1 MKRRILTYL
10 KIFTASVIVV
20 YLSLCSYLYFKQED
34 LLFHP
39 NPKTFAE
46 IQKILTTNPEF
57 DTLSLVMKDGTKIS
71 GYMSA
76 KHSTE
81 KLPLVIYFEGNT
93 EEVSHVMDKQKYFG
107 NCVVALMNYRGWGLS
122 EGKPT
127 EQTMFSD
134 ALEVYDKLI
143 QRPNVDPSRV
153 YVIGRSIGTGVAT
166 YLASKRKVAET
177 ILITPYDSMIDVAQD
192 QYPFVPIFMII
203 KHPFESYK
211 YAPSITSNMFAL
223 IAKHDMTI
231 SAQRSFNLIQAWQG
245 KTSWLE
251 VNEDH
256 SSIMNNELVWKK
268 IGENI
273 DKKSKN
279 SAQLTN

>member
-10 KIFTASVIVV
+10 KIFTASVVV
-20 YLSLCSYLYFKQED
+20 IYLSLCSFLYLKQED

-39 NPKTFAE
+39 NPKSFSE
-46 IQKILTTNPEF
+46 IQKILSVNPEF
-57 DTLSLVMKDGTKIS
+57 DTLSMVMKDGIKIS
-71 GYMSA
+71 GYMSS
-76 KHSTE
+76 KNSTE

-93 EEVSHVMDKQKYFG
+93 EEVSHVMDKNKYFE
-107 NCVVALMNYRGWGLS
+107 NCAVALINYRGWGLS

-127 EQTMFSD
+127 EQSMFSD
-134 ALEVYDKLI
+134 ALEIYDNLI
-143 QRPNVDPSRV
+143 HRPNVDSTRV
-153 YVIGRSIGTGVAT
+153 FVIGRSIGTGVAT

-177 ILITPYDSMIDVAQD
+177 ILITPYDSMTDVAQE

-211 YAPSITSNMFAL
+211 YASNVTSNMFAL

-231 SAQRSFNLIQAWQG
+231 SAKRSFNLIESWRG
-245 KTSWLE
+245 ETSWLE

-256 SSIMNNELVWKK
+256 SSIMNNEMMWKK
-268 IGENI
+268 IEESIN
-273 DKKSKN
+273 KKK
-279 SAQLTN
+279 TNERTN

>member
-1 MKRRILTYL
+1 MKRRVLTYL
-10 KIFTASVIVV
+10 KFFTASLIVV
-20 YLSLCSYLYFKQED
+20 YLGLCSYLYLKQED

-46 IQKILTTNPEF
+46 IQKILSANPQF

-71 GYMSA
+71 GYITS

-93 EEVSHVMDKQKYFG
+93 EEVSHVMDKHKYFE
-107 NCVVALMNYRGWGLS
+107 NCAVALMNYRGWGLS

-127 EQTMFSD
+127 EQSMFSD

-143 QRPNVDPSRV
+143 KRPNVDSSRV

-166 YLASKRKVAET
+166 YLASKRKVVET

-211 YAPSITSNMFAL
+211 YASDATSNLFAL

-231 SAQRSFNLIQAWQG
+231 SAKRSFNLIGAWRG

-256 SSIMNNELVWKK
+256 SSIMNNEMVWKK

-273 DKKSKN
+273 DQKN
-279 SAQLTN
+279 RANAQHNN